1 MQDKID
7 KGRRLVSVVVP
18 VFSSPALEAL
28 TARVEEVFRA
38 RPENYE
44 IIFVDDCSPDPK
56 TWPTLERLAA
66 ERPHV
71 RSIQLS
77 RNFGQHAATLCGLAE
92 ARGDVMVTID
102 DDLQHDPADIP
113 LLLAEADHDI
123 VIGQFEDKKHPLHRR
138 LGSSMK
144 GFFDGLIFGKPRH
157 VQLSSF
163 RLLSRTVV
171 DGMLSVHTPH
181 PFIPAL
187 MFHVSKD
194 VAGVQVRHDPRA
206 GGRSGYT
213 FRKLFRLFTD
223 LLINNSAIL
232 LRASAYLGLSFSVV
246 SFGLAASVI
255 YEKLVHRIAVQGWAS
270 LFAALMLVGGL
281 LLFSVGVVGEYL
293 IRIIESSE
301 GRPMYFVR
309 RRSERSEA
317 AHGVDDARLIA
328 RRQ

>member
-1 MQDKID
+1 MQEKIE
-7 KGRRLVSVVVP
+7 KGLRLVSVVVP
-18 VFSSPALEAL
+18 VFSSPALEEL
-28 TARVEEVFRA
+28 TSRIEDVFRG
-38 RPENYE
+38 RPEDYE
-44 IIFVDDCSPDPK
+44 IIFVDDGSPDRA
-56 TWPTLERLAA
+56 TWATLDRLAR

-71 RSIQLS
+71 RAIQLS

-92 ARGDVMVTID
+92 ARGDVMVTLD

-123 VIGQFEDKKHPLHRR
+123 VIGQFEEKKHPLHRR
-138 LGSSMK
+138 AGSSMK
-144 GFFDGLIFGKPRH
+144 GFFDSIIFGKPKH

-163 RLLSRTVV
+163 RLLGRTVV

-194 VAGVQVRHDPRA
+194 VAGVRVRHDARS

-213 FRKLFRLFTD
+213 FEKLFRLFTD

-232 LRASAYLGLSFSVV
+232 LRASAYLGMSFSFV
-246 SFGLAASVI
+246 SFFLGASVI
-255 YEKLVHRIAVQGWAS
+255 YQKLVHRIAVQGWAS

-317 AHGVDDARLIA
+317 AHSIDDARLVA